1 MIQYQMILVVIEPP
15 DPSPGFDV
23 PCIKFKRL
31 LVGAKTIE
39 KVHITNKAL
48 GGGARATGGF
58 FLVGLCHKQGCQVLN
73 KIIMI

>member
-48 GGGARATGGF
+48 GGGGSCNWWFFFGGA
-58 FLVGLCHKQGCQVLN
+58 LS
-73 KIIMI
+73 

>member
-48 GGGARATGGF
+48 GGGGSCNWWFFFWWGF
-58 FLVGLCHKQGCQVLN
+58 VIN
-73 KIIMI
+73 KGAKY

>member
-48 GGGARATGGF
+48 GGGSCNWCFFFGGA
-58 FLVGLCHKQGCQVLN
+58 LS
-73 KIIMI
+73 

>member
-48 GGGARATGGF
+48 GGGLVQLVFFFWWGF
-58 FLVGLCHKQGCQVLN
+58 VIN
-73 KIIMI
+73 KGAKY